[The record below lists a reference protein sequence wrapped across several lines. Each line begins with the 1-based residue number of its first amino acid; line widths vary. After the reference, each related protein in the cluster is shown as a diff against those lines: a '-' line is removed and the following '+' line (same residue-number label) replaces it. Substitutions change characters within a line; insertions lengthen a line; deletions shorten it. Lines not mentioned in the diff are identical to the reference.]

1 MVNNQVKIKMLLFGL
16 YVVIVDVIV
25 LLVVAFYTLVE
36 RKVIASIQ
44 RRRGP
49 NVVGIWGVLQPIADA
64 VKRIN
69 KEVVIPTKANKL
81 IYLLAPLIA
90 LTASLTNWSVMPLNF
105 NAVENYT
112 NFSISAL
119 LWFCISSFGVY
130 AIILSGWSSN
140 SKYAFLGA
148 LRSSAQMISYE
159 VFFSLVLLTIMVM
172 SGSANLG
179 DFVIQQQAIWFVVP
193 CLPLAM
199 IFFIAS
205 LAETNRT
212 PFDLPAAAAE
222 IVAGYNIEYSSM
234 AFALFFRAEYG
245 SMFALSFI
253 NAAFFLGG
261 WSTLIPFVP
270 NSLAIAFKA
279 ILIAILFV
287 VVRANFPRYRYDQ
300 LMSIGWK
307 LFLPLTFAWFLLTLA
322 LISMYFDFLGP
333 IAGLS
338 PLTT

>member
-1 MVNNQVKIKMLLFGL
+1 MLIFGL
-16 YVVIVDVIV
+16 YAAIMDIVV

-64 VKRIN
+64 VKLIN
-69 KEVVIPTKANKL
+69 KETVIPTKANKL
-81 IYLLAPLIA
+81 IFLLAPLLA
-90 LTASLTNWSVMPLNF
+90 LTAALTNWSIMPLNF
-105 NAVENYT
+105 YALENYT
-112 NFSISAL
+112 NLSVSAL

-140 SKYAFLGA
+140 SKYAFLGS

-159 VFFSLVLLTIMVM
+159 VFFSLVLLTLMVLA
-172 SGSANLG
+172 GSANLG
-179 DFVIQQQAIWFVVP
+179 DFIIQQQAIWFVIP

-199 IFFIAS
+199 IFFIAA

-212 PFDLPAAAAE
+212 PFDLPEAE
-222 IVAGYNIEYSSM
+222 AELVAGFNIEYSSM

-245 SMFALSFI
+245 NMFALSFI
-253 NAAFFLGG
+253 TAAFFLGG
-261 WSTLIPFVP
+261 WSSMLFFVP
-270 NSLAIAFKA
+270 NSLAIALKA
-279 ILIAILFV
+279 TLIAILFV

-322 LISMYFDFLGP
+322 LLSVYSDFFGP
-333 IAGLS
+333 AVVNIFAS
-338 PLTT
+338 TT

>member
-1 MVNNQVKIKMLLFGL
+1 MLIFGL
-16 YVVIVDVIV
+16 YAAIMDIVV

-64 VKRIN
+64 VKLIN
-69 KEVVIPTKANKL
+69 KETVIPTKANKL
-81 IYLLAPLIA
+81 IFLLAPVLA
-90 LTASLTNWSVMPLNF
+90 LTASLTNWSIMPLNF
-105 NAVENYT
+105 YALENYT
-112 NFSISAL
+112 NFSINAR

-140 SKYAFLGA
+140 SKYAFLGS

-159 VFFSLVLLTIMVM
+159 VLFSLVLLTLMVLA
-172 SGSANLG
+172 GSANLG
-179 DFVIQQQAIWFVVP
+179 DFIIQQQAIWFIVP

-199 IFFIAS
+199 IFFIAA

-212 PFDLPAAAAE
+212 PFDRPEAEAE

-234 AFALFFRAEYG
+234 TFALFFRAEYG
-245 SMFALSFI
+245 NMLALSFI
-253 NAAFFLGG
+253 TSAFFLGG
-261 WSTLIPFVP
+261 WSSILWFVP
-270 NSLAIAFKA
+270 NSVAIAVKA
-279 ILIAILFV
+279 TIIAVLFV

-322 LISMYFDFLGP
+322 LLSIYSDFFDPAVVNL
-333 IAGLS
+333 A
-338 PLTT
+338 TRTK